1 MTVAKYVLREVT
13 AGITVFRDALRT
25 MHKKVELIIVQQC
38 QKLVDNDGC
47 DTVEMISDDR
57 DIFAHACNFFPVGRT
72 DIVVLMEPTQESQTV
87 TETRLFYSEI

>member
-38 QKLVDNDGC
+38 SKLVDNDSC
-47 DTVEMISDDR
+47 DTVEIISDDR
-57 DIFAHACNFFPVGRT
+57 DILVNVISF
-72 DIVVLMEPTQESQTV
+72 
-87 TETRLFYSEI
+87 RLKGQILLC